1 MESNTDQVLSVIRD
15 LKDKQGYSMN
25 NIGMIGDSA
34 GGGIT
39 LGSVLKMRDS
49 GIGMPAAV
57 VVFSPNTDLTLKGDT
72 VFTLKDAD
80 PILNVTAV
88 EDMMAAY
95 ADPSDHKI
103 PYASAIYGNFSKGFP
118 PTLIQV
124 GTKEILFSDSVR
136 FNQALDEAG
145 IPVKLDVYEGMPHV
159 FQGYLSNSTESKVAI
174 SKVNNFLNEYL
185 IKEP

>member
-1 MESNTDQVLSVIRD
+1 
-15 LKDKQGYSMN
+15 
-25 NIGMIGDSA
+25 
-34 GGGIT
+34 
-39 LGSVLKMRDS
+39 
-49 GIGMPAAV
+49 
-57 VVFSPNTDLTLKGDT
+57 
-72 VFTLKDAD
+72 
-80 PILNVTAV
+80 
-88 EDMMAAY
+88 MAAY